1 MPHKKLFACTYTMG
15 VNDRTM
21 KGNIYTK
28 DAFYSFNKGITERM
42 PKFHHILYI
51 LKGIFGILR

>member
-1 MPHKKLFACTYTMG
+1 MG